1 MWKPGH
7 GPQHLSPP
15 GLDGFPARLDQRLPL
30 LDRLIPLNPLH
41 GFDEGWLTFD
51 WLPLVHK
58 DVAAPVR
65 LDRITV
71 KPEAVGPIRPP
82 KPSIQRQNLV
92 HQYCSS
98 GPLVVIALALVAAV
112 KPAQLAGL
120 DLVTVIG
127 LRQP

>member
-1 MWKPGH
+1 M
-7 GPQHLSPP
+7 
-15 GLDGFPARLDQRLPL
+15 A
-30 LDRLIPLNPLH
+30 
-41 GFDEGWLTFD
+41 FD

-65 LDRITV
+65 LDRVTV
-71 KPEAVGPIRPP
+71 KPQTVGPIRLP
-82 KPSIQRQNLV
+82 KPSIHGRNLV
-92 HQYCSS
+92 HQYCSF

-112 KPAQLAGL
+112 KPAKLAGI